1 MKIIE
6 NPLPDL
12 YLIEPKS
19 FIDERGWF
27 LVAFNAGEYHQIRP
41 FEWEQDNVSNSFQ
54 SVLRGLHFQHPNDQ
68 LKLVQVLQGAVYD
81 AVVDVRV
88 GSPTFGKWY
97 GVELSSENHLQ
108 LLVPEGFAHG
118 FVVLSETAVVYYKAQ
133 GKYDLSSERGL
144 RWDDPEIGIQ
154 WPIPSPIL
162 NKRDQNL
169 PLLSEIDR
177 SKLPHYPGA

>member
-1 MKIIE
+1 
-6 NPLPDL
+6 
-12 YLIEPKS
+12 
-19 FIDERGWF
+19 
-27 LVAFNAGEYHQIRP
+27 
-41 FEWEQDNVSNSFQ
+41 
-54 SVLRGLHFQHPNDQ
+54 
-68 LKLVQVLQGAVYD
+68 
-81 AVVDVRV
+81 VVDVRV